1 MPHLFSENSYDTPD
15 NRRDLRSR
23 LLLNC
28 RLNFHLQIWQN
39 FYRIG
44 RQAKNGLLSRGEQ
57 IRFSEKNVDIL
68 ERCGAKIHL
77 RGLENLSAGD
87 GPFVLAGNHMS
98 AVESLV
104 LNAIISPR
112 LDFTYV
118 IKSNTFS
125 VPFLRQAMRAMN
137 AIGIDRDNPREDLR
151 TVLSEGRRR
160 LESGSSVLIFPEGGR
175 HAEFV
180 PERFNSIAVKLA
192 RAAKVELLPFALKT
206 DFLPRGNFSRLQRA
220 APRTAHI
227 LFLRASGRGR
237 RQRPGG
243 AGKNHPFHPGT
254 NRPLELT
261 GSDSPRNSG
270 KTDSHGCILRF
281 PWYIDLFITG
291 KHERKQRKW

>member
-175 HAEFV
+175 HAVVV
-180 PERFNSIAVKLA
+180 PERFNSMAVKLS
-192 RAAKVELLPFALKT
+192 RAA
-206 DFLPRGNFSRLQRA
+206 
-220 APRTAHI
+220 
-227 LFLRASGRGR
+227 
-237 RQRPGG
+237 
-243 AGKNHPFHPGT
+243 
-254 NRPLELT
+254 
-261 GSDSPRNSG
+261 
-270 KTDSHGCILRF
+270 
-281 PWYIDLFITG
+281 
-291 KHERKQRKW
+291 

>member
-1 MPHLFSENSYDTPD
+1 
-15 NRRDLRSR
+15 
-23 LLLNC
+23 
-28 RLNFHLQIWQN
+28 
-39 FYRIG
+39 
-44 RQAKNGLLSRGEQ
+44 
-57 IRFSEKNVDIL
+57 
-68 ERCGAKIHL
+68 
-77 RGLENLSAGD
+77 
-87 GPFVLAGNHMS
+87 MS

-137 AIGIDRDNPREDLR
+137 AIGIDRNNPREDLR

-206 DFLPRGNFSRLQRA
+206 DFLPRGKIFSDFSAL
-220 APRTAHI
+220 
-227 LFLRASGRGR
+227 
-237 RQRPGG
+237 
-243 AGKNHPFHPGT
+243 HPGRHIYFSFGPPVAVEG
-254 NRPLELT
+254 NGREAQE
-261 GSDSPRNSG
+261 R
-270 KTDSHGCILRF
+270 IIRF
-281 PWYIDLFITG
+281 IREQTARWN
-291 KHERKQRKW
+291 

>member
-137 AIGIDRDNPREDLR
+137 AIGIDRD
-151 TVLSEGRRR
+151 
-160 LESGSSVLIFPEGGR
+160 
-175 HAEFV
+175 
-180 PERFNSIAVKLA
+180 
-192 RAAKVELLPFALKT
+192 KVCT
-206 DFLPRGNFSRLQRA
+206 YCWN
-220 APRTAHI
+220 
-227 LFLRASGRGR
+227 
-237 RQRPGG
+237 
-243 AGKNHPFHPGT
+243 GK
-254 NRPLELT
+254 E
-261 GSDSPRNSG
+261 
-270 KTDSHGCILRF
+270 
-281 PWYIDLFITG
+281 
-291 KHERKQRKW
+291 

>member
-1 MPHLFSENSYDTPD
+1 MPHLFSENSYETPD

-206 DFLPRGNFSRLQRA
+206 DFLPRGKIFSDFSAL
-220 APRTAHI
+220 
-227 LFLRASGRGR
+227 
-237 RQRPGG
+237 
-243 AGKNHPFHPGT
+243 HPGRHIHFSFGPPVAVEG
-254 NRPLELT
+254 NGREAQE
-261 GSDSPRNSG
+261 R
-270 KTDSHGCILRF
+270 IIRF
-281 PWYIDLFITG
+281 IREQTARWN
-291 KHERKQRKW
+291 